1 MMQILAGNNNK
12 KNQNVKLFDISRNYK
27 NIDNQ
32 VEKGEVPLDDMVK
45 KYTEA
50 MELVKFCNQ
59 KLSSATE
66 TVNKILTEDGSLTDF
81 KTE

>member
-1 MMQILAGNNNK
+1 MEKEITFEDSLL
-12 KNQNVKLFDISRNYK
+12 KLE
-27 NIDNQ
+27 NIIREL
-32 VEKGEVPLDDMVK
+32 EKGEVPLDDMVK

-59 KLSSATE
+59 KLASATE
-66 TVNKILTEDGSLTDF
+66 TVNKFLTEDGSLTDF